1 MATRQRRMWMVL
13 GLALASGGLAAYL
26 ALNFLRT
33 QQPLRVAQP
42 SGAHVVVAA
51 QDLKVGTTVRATDVR
66 LVRWPE
72 SALPSGYVGA
82 VDAVVGRGVITP
94 VRINEPMLDGKLAAK
109 GAGAGLQIT
118 IPEGMRAVSVKVDEV
133 IGVAGFVLPRT
144 RVDVIMT
151 LPPTP
156 GTGLKE
162 TTTRLFMQNVLALA
176 SGQVVQQDAEGK
188 PLRVTVITLL
198 VTPEQAEVLILA
210 GSEGKIQLALRNTL
224 DLDTVR
230 TAGARADALLN
241 GLRPGSGALAS
252 RGTVAGDPRTV
263 IEAFRGGVRTLIKF

>member
-1 MATRQRRMWMVL
+1 MWMVL

-26 ALNFLRT
+26 ALSFLRT

-252 RGTVAGDPRTV
+252 RGTVAGDTRTV